1 MLRFLSLTVED
12 FGPYKNRQTIDF
24 TSEDGVTII
33 WGNNGRG
40 KTTLLNAFRYALFG
54 KVYGRT
60 TKIQH
65 SLQKISNWESYDEGR
80 YGFKVILKMESDG
93 VIYEL
98 TRQYTVKAGISIP
111 LSDNDYK
118 EDVFLK
124 KDTTIV
130 SPEERE
136 HILNSI
142 MPEQVSRFFLFDGE
156 LLGEYEELLHDENSI
171 GDKIKKSIE
180 RILGVPVLVNGL
192 TDTNAVLKEYQNR
205 LSKAAQK
212 DQNTQIIGS
221 LLEGK
226 QVELKNHEDEYTS
239 LKGQLEDL
247 QKEKQKIEEEMKQ
260 TERTRELLNQQKR
273 LKETI
278 MKKEEAK
285 NAKLKQMRLLTKKAW
300 QGMLGNRINDL
311 IIELDT
317 EIAELETKKTK
328 QVISQQIIDELKKGI
343 STGQCPMCEQT
354 LDGSLIER
362 LKNKINDSS
371 EVFGGLTPEE
381 ENKLIEM
388 QGRRAQLNK
397 LNAADL
403 KIQIKSLEDSIADLT
418 VEISDAEQELDAINK
433 QLSGVEDTVRASSVT
448 NEYAKCIQK
457 ISIVEKGIKEEE
469 DVIKKIIEEIK
480 GLEEK
485 LKKQAGSGE
494 LAKAE
499 KRKEFCEK
507 IKDIFEKGVE
517 LYRDSL
523 KQKVQKDASDIF
535 VNISNEPDYC
545 GLKINENYGLYI
557 THKSGRIIEIRSSG
571 YEHIVALSLI
581 GALHKNAPL
590 QGPVIMD
597 SPFGRL
603 DPEHKRKIIAS
614 LSMLS
619 EQVILLVY
627 KDEIDEQLARK
638 ILGSALKHE
647 YELGRVSA
655 MHTEIKKMIGSGN

>member
-12 FGPYKNRQTIDF
+12 FGPYKSRQTIDF
-24 TSEDGVTII
+24 TSDDGVTII

-54 KVYGRT
+54 KVYGRN

-65 SLQKISNWESYDEGR
+65 SLQKISNWESFDEGK
-80 YGFKVILKMESDG
+80 YGFKVILKMDSDG
-93 VIYEL
+93 VVYEL
-98 TRQYTVKAGISIP
+98 TRQYTVRPGVSIP

-124 KDTTIV
+124 RGTTIV
-130 SPEERE
+130 SPEERD
-136 HILNSI
+136 HILKSI

-171 GDKIKKSIE
+171 GNKIKESIE
-180 RILGVPVLVNGL
+180 RILGVPVLINGF
-192 TDTNAVLKEYQNR
+192 TDTKAVLKEYQNR

-221 LLEGK
+221 LLETK
-226 QVELKNHEDEYTS
+226 QAELKNHEDERIS
-239 LKGQLEDL
+239 LKKQLEDL
-247 QKEKQKIEEEMKQ
+247 QNEKQKIEEEMKR

-273 LKETI
+273 LKEI
-278 MKKEEAK
+278 IDKKEEAK
-285 NAKLKQMRLLTKKAW
+285 NAKLLEMMSLTKKAW

-311 IIELDT
+311 MIQLDM
-317 EIAELETKKTK
+317 EITELETKKTK
-328 QVISQQIIDELKKGI
+328 QVISQQVIDELKKGI
-343 STGQCPMCEQT
+343 ATGKCPVCEQS
-354 LDGSLIER
+354 LDISLIKR
-362 LKNKINDSS
+362 LNDKINNPSA
-371 EVFGGLTPEE
+371 VFGGLTPEE

-388 QGRRAQLNK
+388 QGRRAQLKK

-403 KIQIKSLEDSIADLT
+403 KVQIKSIEDSIADLT
-418 VEISDAEQELDAINK
+418 VEISDAEQELDAITK
-433 QLSGVEDTVRASSVT
+433 QLSGVEDTARASSVT
-448 NEYAKCIQK
+448 NDYAKCIQK
-457 ISIVEKGIKEEE
+457 ISVVEEGIKKEEE
-469 DVIKKIIEEIK
+469 IITKIINEIK

-523 KQKVQKDASDIF
+523 KQKVEKDASDIF
-535 VNISNEPDYC
+535 VSISNEPDYC

-557 THKSGRIIEIRSSG
+557 AHKGGRIIEIRSSG

-603 DPEHKRKIIAS
+603 DPEHKRKITAS
-614 LSMLS
+614 LPMLS

-627 KDEIDEQLARK
+627 KDEIDEQLARR

-655 MHTEIKKMIGSGN
+655 MHTEIKKMIGSDN

>member
-24 TSEDGVTII
+24 TSDDGVTII

-54 KVYGRT
+54 KVYGRN

-65 SLQKISNWESYDEGR
+65 SLQKISNWESFDEGK
-80 YGFKVILKMESDG
+80 YGFKVILKMDSDG
-93 VIYEL
+93 VVYEL
-98 TRQYTVKAGISIP
+98 TRQYTVRSGVSIP

-124 KDTTIV
+124 RDTTIV
-130 SPEERE
+130 SPEERD
-136 HILNSI
+136 HILKSI

-171 GDKIKKSIE
+171 GHKIKESIE
-180 RILGVPVLVNGL
+180 RILGVPVLINGF
-192 TDTNAVLKEYQNR
+192 TDTKAALKEYQNR

-221 LLEGK
+221 LLEAK
-226 QVELKNHEDEYTS
+226 QAELKSHEDDCIS
-239 LKGQLEDL
+239 LKKRLEEL
-247 QKEKQKIEEEMKQ
+247 QNEKQKIEDEMKR

-273 LKETI
+273 LKEAI
-278 MKKEEAK
+278 EKKEEAK
-285 NAKLKQMRLLTKKAW
+285 KAKLQEMKSLTKKAW
-300 QGMLGNRINDL
+300 QGMLGTRINDL
-311 IIELDT
+311 MIQLDG

-328 QVISQQIIDELKKGI
+328 YVISQQIVDELKKGI
-343 STGQCPMCEQT
+343 NTGRCPVCDQT
-354 LDGSLIER
+354 LDISLINRLNDKINNPSTAFGSL
-362 LKNKINDSS
+362 
-371 EVFGGLTPEE
+371 TAEE
-381 ENKLIEM
+381 ENKLIEL
-388 QGRRAQLNK
+388 QGRKAQLKK
-397 LNAADL
+397 LNASDL
-403 KIQIKSLEDSIADLT
+403 KAQIKSIEDSIADLT
-418 VEISDAEQELDAINK
+418 VEISDAEQELDAIVK
-433 QLSGVEDTVRASSVT
+433 QLSGVEDTARASSVT
-448 NEYAKCIQK
+448 NDFAKCIQK
-457 ISIVEKGIKEEE
+457 ISVVEEGIKKEEE
-469 DVIKKIIEEIK
+469 IITKTINEIR

-507 IKDIFEKGVE
+507 IKDIFEKGVD

-523 KQKVQKDASDIF
+523 KQKVERDASNIF
-535 VNISNEPDYC
+535 VNISNEPDYS

-557 THKSGRIIEIRSSG
+557 AHKSGRIIEIRSSG

-603 DPEHKRKIIAS
+603 DPEHKRKITAS
-614 LSMLS
+614 LPILS

-627 KDEIDEQLARK
+627 IDEIDEQLARK
-638 ILGSALKHE
+638 ILGSTLKHE
-647 YELGRVSA
+647 YELCRISA
-655 MHTEIKKMIGSGN
+655 MHTEIKKMIGSDN